1 MSYKTETT
9 NVSASY
15 LNNAFVRKVCDEG
28 KTKEAAQEGTA
39 FIREKVRQESF
50 LRELIVPVGL
60 QDDEIDRDVNHD
72 QPKKIVEKE
81 PQSIAT
87 YVPFTGS
94 GPRVWFR
101 GKRYQILFFKIES
114 QRFTKSK
121 FELMTYQNDIRKIL
135 SDNSVKDMADVE
147 DTKGLETFKFIT
159 DSNPAQKQAAAQF
172 NASAF
177 VKANQAM
184 ASRRRPIGKYL
195 MTKELFYEAIDL
207 PATAVG
213 NEVAGDH
220 YKKGIEDETVLWGHS
235 VVTTV
240 KSDLFGSVL
249 GSAKNA
255 FVFSPENFL
264 GNFFLLQDATLFIE
278 QKADIISFYSYE
290 AIGFGIGNRLSLQQ
304 ITFG

>member
-1 MSYKTETT
+1 MSYRTETPQ
-9 NVSASY
+9 VSAQY
-15 LNNAFVRKVCDEG
+15 LNASFVRKIADEG
-28 KTKEAAQEGTA
+28 KIKEAAVEGTA

-50 LRELIVPVGL
+50 AREIIVPVGL

-81 PQSIAT
+81 PSSIAT
-87 YVPFTGS
+87 FVPFTGS

-101 GKRYQILFFKIES
+101 GPRYEIRFYKVES

-147 DTKGLETFKFIT
+147 DTRFLQSIKDIIAL
-159 DSNPAQKQAAAQF
+159 NPAQVTPAPAF
-172 NASAF
+172 NSTAW
-177 VKANQAM
+177 KRANQAL

-195 MTKELFYEAIDL
+195 MTKELFYEAMDL

-213 NEVAGDH
+213 NDPASKIYRE
-220 YKKGIEDETVLWGHS
+220 GIEKEESLWGIP
-235 VVTTV
+235 VVATV
-240 KSDLFGSVL
+240 KSDILASVT
-249 GSAKNA
+249 GSARTA

-264 GNFFLLQDATLFIE
+264 GNYFLLQDATLFIKQE
-278 QKADIISFYSYE
+278 ADLVTFYSYE
-290 AIGFGIGNRLSLQQ
+290 SIGMGIGNRLSVQQ
-304 ITFG
+304 LNF